1 MVVALIVTANS
12 IPLEIVAIKEA
23 VKVDDDLETAQQFYG
38 GYDGYDGD
46 FGGEKIS

>member
-1 MVVALIVTANS
+1 MVLVFVVVASS